1 MAATLAREYTL
12 PDGPFAVFQ
21 GNAQTLPGGNVFV
34 GWGSEPFL
42 SEFDGEG
49 NLLFD
54 ARFPREVESYRAYRF
69 PWKGLPRDRPAVA
82 AAEAGPEGRVTLYVS
97 WNGATQV
104 ATWEV
109 LAGPGPQGLEPVG
122 SVPRKG
128 FETAI
133 SFTTEEPHVAAR
145 AKDRSGRVLGTS
157 ETVKR
162 GS

>member
-1 MAATLAREYTL
+1 MDY
-12 PDGPFAVFQ
+12 D
-21 GNAQTLPGGNVFV
+21 
-34 GWGSEPFL
+34 
-42 SEFDGEG
+42 G
-49 NLLFD
+49 NLLVSD
-54 ARFPREVESYRAYRF
+54 RRISAVYKIDRERGGAIW
-69 PWKGLPRDRPAVA
+69 PLG
-82 AAEAGPEGRVTLYVS
+82 GRKSVYVS

-109 LAGPGPQGLEPVG
+109 LAGPGSEGLEPVG

-133 SFTTEEPHVAAR
+133 SSTTEEPHVAAR

-157 ETVKR
+157 EAVKR